1 MICFLDFRSEKSTDG
16 VFAVL
21 TDKPFRRLSWFGHD
35 TDPAVFKV
43 VAEDLAFADIV
54 DYSENRFSD
63 SRDKI
68 AGPFSCRK
76 FTEAFQVGSDIDI
89 STGTR

>member
-1 MICFLDFRSEKSTDG
+1 MICFLDFRSEKSADG

-21 TDKPFRRLSWFGHD
+21 TDKPFRRLSWFGND
-35 TDPAVFKV
+35 TNPAVFKV
-43 VAEDLAFADIV
+43 VAENLAFADIV

-63 SRDKI
+63 FRDKI

-76 FTEAFQVGSDIDI
+76 FIETFI
-89 STGTR
+89 

>member
-1 MICFLDFRSEKSTDG
+1 MICFLDFRSEKSADG

-21 TDKPFRRLSWFGHD
+21 TDKPFRRLSWFGND

-43 VAEDLAFADIV
+43 VAENLAFADIV

-63 SRDKI
+63 FRDKI
-68 AGPFSCRK
+68 AGPFSYRK